1 MNKTNKSIKVSFAKT
16 IQFQHYSSISY
27 QYQGAKFDRPISL
40 LLILILAPLFILNLL
55 IALFTPHPFFL
66 TQHKTDALNRH
77 LEIHYFSFGLFPK
90 IAVLI
95 DILMGRVALCGIPMT
110 HTMSPNKQF
119 KIVNQIQCKAGIF
132 SLYDLHKKTGLTI
145 MNEEQLLIQQLN
157 GTSLDYLTLL
167 AKSITSIIFYGAS
180 KPDNFKVDNL
190 NNVSLP
196 GLFEKNPRANNRK
209 IQLFGLPIN
218 NTSMDESVNWIVKS
232 ENPTLTS
239 TASKS
244 STSAKLA
251 FFINVNSINLS
262 ISQPEFFIKL
272 SKANKLFADG
282 SGMRLAAKKAGFILR
297 GNNNGTDLLPHLCRS
312 CIDSKKSLY
321 FLGAKPGIAAKAA
334 SNLQNQFPGLN
345 IAGTEHGFNL
355 VENTNTIITT
365 INASQCDILLVAL
378 GSPLQEQW
386 LLKNKEKLQCK
397 RALAVGGLFDFYSG
411 SISRSPLWLR
421 ELGLEWVW
429 RLIQEPKNKFIRYV
443 VGNPLFLYRT
453 FFLNLVNTGAK
464 K

>member
-1 MNKTNKSIKVSFAKT
+1 MQKTNTSVKVSFDTT
-16 IQFQHYSSISY
+16 IQLQHYNTIY
-27 QYQGAKFDRPISL
+27 RQYQGAKFDRPISL
-40 LLILILAPLFILNLL
+40 LLILILTPLFILNLFL
-55 IALFTPHPFFL
+55 KLLTTKPLFL
-66 TQHKTDALNRH
+66 RQHKIDALNRH
-77 LEIHYFSFGLFPK
+77 LEIHYFSGGLFPK

-95 DILMGRVALCGIPMT
+95 DILMGKLAICGIPMT

-119 KIVNQIQCKAGIF
+119 KIVNQIRCKAGIF

-157 GTSLDYLTLL
+157 GTKLDYLTLL
-167 AKSITSIIFYGAS
+167 VKSITSMIFYGSS
-180 KPDNFKVDNL
+180 KPDNLKLDNL
-190 NNVSLP
+190 NN
-196 GLFEKNPRANNRK
+196 ANLRSVYKKTFSASNHK
-209 IQLFGLPIN
+209 IQLFGLPIYN
-218 NTSMDESVNWIVKS
+218 SSMSEAVNWIVKS
-232 ENPTLTS
+232 ENSTLKSTFSKTS
-239 TASKS
+239 TSLE
-244 STSAKLA
+244 LA

-262 ISQPEFFIKL
+262 ISQPEFFTQL

-282 SGMRLAAKKAGFILR
+282 SGMRLAAKKAGFNLR

-312 CIDSKKSLY
+312 CINNKKSLY
-321 FLGAKPGIAAKAA
+321 FLGSQPGIAARAA
-334 SNLQNQFPGLN
+334 SNLRDQFPGLN
-345 IAGTEHGFNL
+345 IVGTEHGFNL
-355 VENTNTIITT
+355 VENTNNIITD

-411 SISRSPLWLR
+411 NISRSPLWLR

-429 RLIQEPKNKFIRYV
+429 RLIQEPKKKFIRYV

-453 FFLNLVNTGAK
+453 FFLNLVNTGVK

>member
-1 MNKTNKSIKVSFAKT
+1 MQKTNKSMNVSFDKT
-16 IQFQHYSSISY
+16 IQIQHYNTISR
-27 QYQGAKFDRPISL
+27 QYQGESFDRPISL
-40 LLILILAPLFILNLL
+40 LLILILTPLFTLNLFL
-55 IALFTPHPFFL
+55 TLLTSKPFFL
-66 TQHKTDALNRH
+66 TQYKTDALNRH
-77 LEIHYFSFGLFPK
+77 VEIHYFSSGFFPK

-95 DILMGRVALCGIPMT
+95 DIFMGRIALCGVPMT
-110 HTMSPNKQF
+110 HSMSPIKQF
-119 KIVNQIQCKAGIF
+119 KIINQIRCKAGLF

-157 GTSLDYLTLL
+157 GTKLDYLSLVF
-167 AKSITSIIFYGAS
+167 KSIISIIIYGSS
-180 KPDNFKVDNL
+180 KPSSLKSDNL
-190 NNVSLP
+190 NNATVPNICENTSSP
-196 GLFEKNPRANNRK
+196 SHRI

-218 NTSMDESVNWIVKS
+218 NSSMTEAVNWIVNSKS
-232 ENPTLTS
+232 PRLTS
-239 TASKS
+239 TS
-244 STSAKLA
+244 SVTSTELA

-262 ISQPEFFIKL
+262 ISEPEFFTKL
-272 SKANKLFADG
+272 CNANKLFADG
-282 SGMRLAAKKAGFILR
+282 SGMRLAAKKAGFYLR

-312 CIDSKKSLY
+312 CIYNKKSLY
-321 FLGAKPGIAAKAA
+321 FLGSKPGIAAKAA
-334 SNLQNQFPGLN
+334 SNLQGQFPGLN
-345 IAGTEHGFNL
+345 IVGTEHGFNL
-355 VENTNTIITT
+355 AEDTNNIITA

-386 LLKNKEKLQCK
+386 LLQNKDKLQCK

-411 SISRSPLWLR
+411 NVSRSPLWLR

-443 VGNPLFLYRT
+443 LGNPLFLYRT